1 MRRFSFRGTVLLGG
15 LLLATAPGA
24 WAREHTRQQQARACQ
39 GDALRLC
46 ATSIPDEKRI
56 TACMQRKIDRL
67 SPRCRAMF
75 NPPGTDTPGGVTQA
89 TPPVAARPPDGQS

>member
-1 MRRFSFRGTVLLGG
+1 MRRFSFPVTFLLAGVLLV
-15 LLLATAPGA
+15 TAPGA

-75 NPPGTDTPGGVTQA
+75 DPPATDAHGGTTQA
-89 TPPVAARPPDGQS
+89 TPPAAHPQDGQG